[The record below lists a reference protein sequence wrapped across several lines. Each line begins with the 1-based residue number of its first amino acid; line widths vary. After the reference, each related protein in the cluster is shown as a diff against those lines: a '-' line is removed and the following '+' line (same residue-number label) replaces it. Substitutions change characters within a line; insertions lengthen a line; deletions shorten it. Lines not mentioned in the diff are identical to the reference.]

1 MIHIEEEPIKFIEN
15 EQNMT
20 LIFETDHGHYLCFQ
34 DREKVTTRWNLNGL
48 KSTKAGLKSQISIVV
63 NRPRKIKQLH
73 HETFIKR
80 KKNLRGKVKYELTF
94 MLHRI

>member
-34 DREKVTTRWNLNGL
+34 DREKVSTRWNLNGL

-63 NRPRKIKQLH
+63 NRPRKIKQFH

-80 KKNLRGKVKYELTF
+80 KKKS
-94 MLHRI
+94 

>member
-48 KSTKAGLKSQISIVV
+48 KSAVLQSQISIVV
-63 NRPRKIKQLH
+63 NRP
-73 HETFIKR
+73 
-80 KKNLRGKVKYELTF
+80 KKLSNSIMRLLSNEKKTLEARSNTN
-94 MLHRI
+94 

>member
-1 MIHIEEEPIKFIEN
+1 MLKLNKMIHIEEEPIKFIEN

-48 KSTKAGLKSQISIVV
+48 KST
-63 NRPRKIKQLH
+63 
-73 HETFIKR
+73 
-80 KKNLRGKVKYELTF
+80 
-94 MLHRI
+94 